1 MRKLILKISVSVDG
15 FVGTTDGDVTW
26 LFNSMSDES
35 TAWVLDKI
43 SYGDFHIMGSRT
55 FHDMAAYWPT
65 STGPFAAPMNRIP
78 KIVFSRL
85 GITTPGDPDK
95 TTTAVKKTSQRDR
108 AKGMPLAE
116 TPDTAS
122 WVNARIESD
131 LAGTLAKL
139 KKEEGKPIIAHG
151 GAGFVQSLIATG
163 LIDEYNFLIH
173 PVALGTGLPLFPPM
187 DKPKDLKLVAS
198 KTFKTGAIAN
208 TYHPA

>member
-26 LFNSMSDES
+26 LFGSMSEES

-78 KIVFSRL
+78 KIVFSQK
-85 GITTPGDPDK
+85 GITNPGDPSR
-95 TTTAVKKTSQRDR
+95 TTTAVKKTTERDR
-108 AKGMPLAE
+108 AQGTPLAQ

-122 WVNARIESD
+122 WLNARVESD
-131 LAGTLAKL
+131 LVGTLTKL

-163 LIDEYNFLIH
+163 LIDEYNFLVH
-173 PVALGTGLPLFPPM
+173 PVALGAGLPLFPTM
-187 DKPKDLKLVAS
+187 DKPQNLKLITSKVFAS
-198 KTFKTGAIAN
+198 GAIAN